1 MADTYLFH
9 VDPASAADPG
19 DELAIQVRFQSK
31 LRHQMPR
38 VRFVAV
44 PNGGQRTVWS
54 AMKAKQEGLSAGF
67 PDSLCI
73 WPGTTA
79 YIEFKDRKGVIPD
92 NQIEWLNW
100 LHLAGFPCGVF
111 RSAETAIQFLLDAGA
126 PSLMGI
132 AA

>member
-1 MADTYLFH
+1 MAEYLFH
-9 VDPASAADPG
+9 VDEPAVADPG

-54 AMKAKQEGLSAGF
+54 AMKAKQEGLARGF
-67 PDSLCI
+67 IDGLCI
-73 WPGTTA
+73 WPGVTA
-79 YIEFKDRKGVIPD
+79 YLEFKTRNGVLTPD
-92 NQIEWLNW
+92 QVDWLNF
-100 LHLAGFPCGVF
+100 LHRGGHPCGCF
-111 RSAETAIQFLLDAGA
+111 RSADTAIDFLLRAGA